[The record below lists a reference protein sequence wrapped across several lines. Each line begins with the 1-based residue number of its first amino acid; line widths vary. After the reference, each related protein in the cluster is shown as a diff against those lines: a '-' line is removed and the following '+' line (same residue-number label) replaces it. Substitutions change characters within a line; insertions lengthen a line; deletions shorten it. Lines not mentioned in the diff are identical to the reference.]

1 KPHIGRKIVI
11 SEARKWHRRI
21 YGGVEFP
28 GRILPHELGVAA
40 GYEAYRQWS
49 MYGQVYRPVLRGEK
63 EREKE
68 ALAGI
73 AVGEATKLAST
84 ITPGQR
90 RGFLAE
96 ASAIAIGVAWK
107 MRKEG
112 KEEEEEFEEA
122 EEEAIGRRG
131 GRPRLRKRRSSF
143 TYGEAISSESDED
156 RFEGINQG
164 RYPVMAGGAGL
175 GIRSPVIGGG
185 TSLTPFAT
193 QAILPQATG
202 ITPTQTGSA
211 MYAQPSVASTAGAIP
226 AGHRRVQYMTSSGQ
240 PIQYVTSTGQPIV
253 YVTPSGAGQ
262 QQAQYAQ
269 QPVQYGQQPAQYAQQ
284 PAQYAQQQPQYAQQQ
299 QPQVMVVPQGN
310 LGTYAPGAGLGG
322 GVAGYGGQPQY
333 AVAGQQPGLMAGQQ
347 PGLMAGQQPGLVPG
361 QQQLMPMAQQ
371 YTGVGAGYPAAGY
384 GTGGQM
390 YTRPRAYS
398 VGNPAGG
405 YTQQVF

>member
-185 TSLTPFAT
+185 TSFTPLAT

-211 MYAQPSVASTAGAIP
+211 MYAQPGVTSTMGGIP
-226 AGHRRVQYMTSSGQ
+226 AGHQRIQYVTSSGQ

-253 YVTPSGAGQ
+253 YVTPSGAAAG
-262 QQAQYAQ
+262 AA
-269 QPVQYGQQPAQYAQQ
+269 
-284 PAQYAQQQPQYAQQQ
+284 QPQYAQQQ
-299 QPQVMVVPQGN
+299 QPQVVVVPPGN

-322 GVAGYGGQPQY
+322 AAAGYGGVQPQY
-333 AVAGQQPGLMAGQQ
+333 AVAGQQPGLMPGQQ
-347 PGLMAGQQPGLVPG
+347 PGLMPGQQPGLMPG
-361 QQQLMPMAQQ
+361 QQQVMPMTQQ

-398 VGNPAGG
+398 VANPAGG
-405 YTQQVF
+405 YSQQVF